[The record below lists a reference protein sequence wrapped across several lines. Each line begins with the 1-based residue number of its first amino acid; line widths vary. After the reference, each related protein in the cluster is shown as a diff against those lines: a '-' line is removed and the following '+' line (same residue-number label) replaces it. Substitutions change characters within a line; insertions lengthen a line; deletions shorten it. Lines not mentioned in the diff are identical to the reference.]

1 MIIYVDGS
9 CRANGT
15 PDAPGGFG
23 VVAIDDDKVFTYAHQ
38 EVGTTNN
45 RQEMKAIL
53 YALLNFGE
61 KEFAP
66 TVYTDSIYAYTTF
79 TNWMYIW
86 AMRGWKKGDNKTPE
100 NLDLIQAY
108 YEYEREG
115 YHINLKKIKGH
126 SGDKW
131 NDMADAL
138 ATGKLK
144 PTYEWRPYGE

>member
-1 MIIYVDGS
+1 
-9 CRANGT
+9 
-15 PDAPGGFG
+15 
-23 VVAIDDDKVFTYAHQ
+23 
-38 EVGTTNN
+38 
-45 RQEMKAIL
+45 
-53 YALLNFGE
+53 
-61 KEFAP
+61 
-66 TVYTDSIYAYTTF
+66 
-79 TNWMYIW
+79 MYIW